1 MPQLAGL
8 SSAALLLFAAT
19 NLDDLLLLLVI
30 ASDRQRRYR
39 PVAVLAGQLLG
50 FSAILAIS
58 LLGFWSGLVAPERWM
73 ACLGL
78 LPLGLGLRQQLAL
91 QAGSGGQDHEAA
103 TGFLGHPEQGT
114 ALPSAAAAS
123 TRHVVLKVAALTLA
137 NGSDNISVY
146 LPLFGR
152 LNLAQLFITVSIF
165 YAALLGLWG
174 VSQWLSHHQRLQH
187 VVQAMG
193 PRLSPL
199 VLIALG
205 LWLLKDSVLSPWST

>member
-8 SSAALLLFAAT
+8 CSAALLLFAAT

-30 ASDRQRRYR
+30 ASDRQRRYH
-39 PVAVLAGQLLG
+39 PVVVLAGQLLG

-58 LLGFWSGLVAPERWM
+58 LLGFWSGLVVPERWM

-78 LPLGLGLRQQLAL
+78 LPLVLGLRQQLAL
-91 QAGSGGQDHEAA
+91 HGAPGGQEHDAA
-103 TGFLGHPEQGT
+103 TGFLGHPEQVP
-114 ALPSAAAAS
+114 ALPAS
-123 TRHVVLKVAALTLA
+123 GRRMALKVAALTLA
-137 NGSDNISVY
+137 NGSDNVSVY
-146 LPLFGR
+146 LPLFG
-152 LNLAQLFITVSIF
+152 QLHLVQLLVTVSVF
-165 YAALLGLWG
+165 YAALLSLWG
-174 VSQWLSHHQRLQH
+174 LSQWLSHHQRLQH

-205 LWLLKDSVLSPWST
+205 LWLLKDSVLSPWSA